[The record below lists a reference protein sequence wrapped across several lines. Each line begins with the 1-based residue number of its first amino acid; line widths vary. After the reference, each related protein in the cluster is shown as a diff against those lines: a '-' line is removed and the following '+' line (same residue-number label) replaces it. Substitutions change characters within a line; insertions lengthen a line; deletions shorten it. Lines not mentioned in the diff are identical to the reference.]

1 MVYLTTAGKLWVNIG
16 LIVLSILIGGLVFW
30 LPYLKKRKSV
40 SLRLFF
46 AENRLLFYTALALV
60 FGFISRTAFLDL
72 LPGGLNQ
79 DEASAGYDAY
89 AILKYGIDRNGI
101 RYPVHLVAWGS
112 GQNALYS
119 YLCMPFL
126 LALGVN
132 EISLRLPMALAGCI
146 SIFLLYRL
154 LLRSFGART
163 ALLGMLFLV
172 VNPWHLMKSRWAL
185 ESNLFPEL
193 LFFGFYLLIAG
204 LDGKRRGGGVLFS
217 ALIFGLSAYSYGTS
231 YFFLFFFVIG
241 TLVYLLVKRKIKW
254 WEALAHVAVVGVVC
268 LPIMAFIY
276 INMFDKASLHFLC
289 FTIPKL
295 TQNRF
300 QAVTNIFSQD
310 FFRSGLKNF
319 ADGLSLL
326 FVQYDGLPWN
336 GIPVFGALYLLSA
349 PFTLIGVFLSDK
361 NKEMGPM
368 YAIMRIWLGVALA
381 MSFIVS
387 PNINR
392 LNAVWFPLI
401 FFTIMGLKTVA
412 ELSAA
417 VRKCLYALYAA
428 AFMAFTAFYGTVW
441 NQTLKLRFYDSFGE
455 AVECAAEVENAAL
468 CYVTPSVGPAYVYV
482 LFYTRYD
489 AREFVATREYS
500 NEGAAFQA
508 VKSFGEYRF
517 FLPERIERGN
527 VYLVG
532 KEDKIYAGEDLSAY
546 SVTYFENYYVIDAT

>member
-1 MVYLTTAGKLWVNIG
+1 MVYNWIEGNGKMVYLTTAGKLWVNIG

-89 AILKYGIDRNGI
+89 AIFKYGIDRNGI

-193 LFFGFYLLIAG
+193 LFFGFYLLIAE
-204 LDGKRRGGGVLFS
+204 LDGKRRGGGCFFRRLSSDCPLTVTAPPISFCSFS
-217 ALIFGLSAYSYGTS
+217 LSA
-231 YFFLFFFVIG
+231 
-241 TLVYLLVKRKIKW
+241 R
-254 WEALAHVAVVGVVC
+254 
-268 LPIMAFIY
+268 
-276 INMFDKASLHFLC
+276 
-289 FTIPKL
+289 
-295 TQNRF
+295 
-300 QAVTNIFSQD
+300 
-310 FFRSGLKNF
+310 
-319 ADGLSLL
+319 
-326 FVQYDGLPWN
+326 
-336 GIPVFGALYLLSA
+336 
-349 PFTLIGVFLSDK
+349 
-361 NKEMGPM
+361 
-368 YAIMRIWLGVALA
+368 
-381 MSFIVS
+381 SFICSSKEKLNGGKPS
-387 PNINR
+387 PMWPSSASYVCR
-392 LNAVWFPLI
+392 LWRLSTSICSIKPPCIFYASPFP
-401 FFTIMGLKTVA
+401 
-412 ELSAA
+412 
-417 VRKCLYALYAA
+417 
-428 AFMAFTAFYGTVW
+428 
-441 NQTLKLRFYDSFGE
+441 N
-455 AVECAAEVENAAL
+455 
-468 CYVTPSVGPAYVYV
+468 
-482 LFYTRYD
+482 
-489 AREFVATREYS
+489 
-500 NEGAAFQA
+500 
-508 VKSFGEYRF
+508 
-517 FLPERIERGN
+517 
-527 VYLVG
+527 
-532 KEDKIYAGEDLSAY
+532 
-546 SVTYFENYYVIDAT
+546 